1 MIRHRVLL
9 FVFLAAF
16 LTYLDRVCISVA
28 APSIQSELS
37 LSALEMGWVFTSFYV
52 AYAIFEIPAAWIG
65 DRWGQRQTLI
75 RIVGGW
81 SLFTMLTSAARG
93 YLSLLAIR
101 FLFGAAE
108 SGAFPTLSRA
118 LSRWFP
124 SHERGFA
131 NGVMW
136 TGARLGGAVSPA
148 LAVLAMVWV
157 GWRGAFLLFGVLGLA
172 WVAFCALWYRDD
184 PADHPAVSVSEVAMI
199 RVGAALPPSPSEPVP
214 WRSLLLHR
222 DLLILCGTYL
232 ASGFGFQFFVTWLP
246 TYLNKEHGLTL
257 ARSGFYAA
265 LPLLAGAL
273 GCALGGLLSDWF
285 ARRSG
290 SLKWGRRIVGA
301 GGFLLG
307 AIGFLAAVRARSPEL
322 AVACLG
328 FASGAHD
335 LTLPVVWAT
344 CTDLGG
350 RFGGT
355 AGGWMNLASS
365 LSGMLAPVASAG
377 LAQWFGSFHAVFW
390 VTTSL
395 YLVGAIL
402 WLFIDPCNSVIPER
416 TFDGK
421 ATVSVP
427 ASHLGGT

>member
-1 MIRHRVLL
+1 VKRHGVLV

-16 LTYLDRVCISVA
+16 ITYLDRVCISVA
-28 APSIQSELS
+28 APSMQKDLG
-37 LSALEMGWVFTSFYV
+37 LSAIEMGWVFTAFYV
-52 AYAIFEIPAAWIG
+52 AYAIFEIPAAWAG
-65 DRWGQRQTLI
+65 DRWGQRRTLI

-81 SLFTMLTSAARG
+81 SIFTMLTGTVRSYAT
-93 YLSLLAIR
+93 LLLVR
-101 FLFGAAE
+101 FFFGAAE
-108 SGAFPTLSRA
+108 SGAFPTLSRS

-124 SHERGFA
+124 AHERGFA
-131 NGVMW
+131 NGLMW

-148 LAVLAMVWV
+148 LAVLAMAWV
-157 GWRGAFLLFGVLGLA
+157 GWRGAFLLFGLVGLV
-172 WVAFCALWYRDD
+172 WVAACAIWFRDA
-184 PADHPAVSVSEVAMI
+184 PADAPVATT
-199 RVGAALPPSPSEPVP
+199 GPLP
-214 WRSLLLHR
+214 WKQLLFNR
-222 DLLILCGTYL
+222 DLLILCATYF

-246 TYLNKEHGLTL
+246 TYLTREHGLTL
-257 ARSGFYAA
+257 ARSGIYAS

-273 GCALGGLLSDWF
+273 GCALGGLVSDWIT
-285 ARRSG
+285 RRSG
-290 SLKWGRRIVGA
+290 SLLWGRRIVGA

-307 AIGFLAAVRARSPEL
+307 AAGFLAAVSARSPEL
-322 AVACLG
+322 AVACLA

-390 VTTSL
+390 VTIL
-395 YLVGAIL
+395 FYLAGALL
-402 WLFIDPCNSVIPER
+402 WLFIDPR
-416 TFDGK
+416 K
-421 ATVSVP
+421 P
-427 ASHLGGT
+427 AIS

>member
-16 LTYLDRVCISVA
+16 ITYLDRVCVSVA
-28 APSIQSELS
+28 APSIQTDLGLS
-37 LSALEMGWVFTSFYV
+37 PLEMGWVFTAFYV
-52 AYAIFEIPAAWIG
+52 AYSIFEMPSSWVG
-65 DRWGQRQTLI
+65 DRWGQRRTLI

-81 SLFTMLTSAARG
+81 SLFTMMTGLARG
-93 YLSLLAIR
+93 YVSLLIIR

-131 NGVMW
+131 NGLMW
-136 TGARLGGAVSPA
+136 SGARLGGAVSPA
-148 LAVLAMVWV
+148 LAVLAMTWV
-157 GWRGAFLLFGVLGLA
+157 GWRGAFLLFGSLGLV
-172 WVAFCALWYRDD
+172 WVAVCALWYRDD
-184 PADHPAVSVSEVAMI
+184 PADHPGVSPAELKTI
-199 RVGAALPPSPSEPVP
+199 RVGAALPPTKAEPLP
-214 WRSLLLHR
+214 WKQLLFNR
-222 DLLILCGTYL
+222 DLLFLCATYFV
-232 ASGFGFQFFVTWLP
+232 SGFGFQFFVTWLP
-246 TYLNKEHGLTL
+246 TYLTREHGLTL
-257 ARSGFYAA
+257 ARSGFYAG
-265 LPLLAGAL
+265 LPLLAGAI
-273 GCALGGLLSDWF
+273 GCALGGTVSDWIT
-285 ARRSG
+285 RRSG
-290 SLKWGRRIVGA
+290 SLLWGRRIVGA

-307 AIGFLAAVRARSPEL
+307 AAGFLAAVSARSPEF
-322 AVACLG
+322 AVACLA

-350 RFGGT
+350 KFGGT

-395 YLVGAIL
+395 YLAGALL
-402 WLFIDPCNSVIPER
+402 WLFIDPR
-416 TFDGK
+416 K
-421 ATVSVP
+421 P
-427 ASHLGGT
+427 AIS

>member
-1 MIRHRVLL
+1 MTPAPALARQQWPVRYSVLA

-28 APSIQSELS
+28 APSIQTDLG
-37 LSALEMGWVFTSFYV
+37 LSAIEMGWVFTAFYL
-52 AYAIFEIPAAWIG
+52 AYALFEIPAAWMG
-65 DRWGQRQTLI
+65 DRWGQRSTLI

-81 SLFTMLTSAARG
+81 SIFTMMTGLARG
-93 YLSLLAIR
+93 YASLAAIR

-124 SHERGFA
+124 AHERGFA
-131 NGVMW
+131 NGLMW

-148 LAVLAMVWV
+148 LAVLAMAWV
-157 GWRGAFLLFGVLGLA
+157 GWRGAFLLFGAIGLV
-172 WVAFCALWYRDD
+172 WVGACALWFRDD
-184 PADHPAVSVSEVAMI
+184 PADHPRMTAVELDRI
-199 RVGAALPPSPSEPVP
+199 RVGAALPPAQADPLP
-214 WRSLLLHR
+214 WKKLLFNR
-222 DLLILCGTYL
+222 DLLILCATYF

-246 TYLNKEHGLTL
+246 TYLTREHGLTL

-265 LPLLAGAL
+265 LPLLAGAM
-273 GCALGGLLSDWF
+273 GCVAGGWVSDWITR
-285 ARRSG
+285 ATG
-290 SLKWGRRIVGA
+290 SLVWGRRIVGA

-307 AIGFLAAVRARSPEL
+307 AAGFYAAVNARSPEF
-322 AVACLG
+322 AVACLA
-328 FASGAHD
+328 FASGGHD

-355 AGGWMNLASS
+355 TGGWMNLASS
-365 LSGMLAPVASAG
+365 LSGMLAPVASAS

-390 VTTSL
+390 VTISF
-395 YLVGAIL
+395 YVAGALL
-402 WLFIDPCNSVIPER
+402 WLFIDPR
-416 TFDGK
+416 K
-421 ATVSVP
+421 P
-427 ASHLGGT
+427 AIS

>member
-1 MIRHRVLL
+1 MIRYSVLG

-16 LTYLDRVCISVA
+16 ITYLDRVCISVA
-28 APSIQSELS
+28 APAIQADLRLS
-37 LSALEMGWVFTSFYV
+37 QIEMGWVFTAFYV
-52 AYAIFEIPAAWIG
+52 AYAIFEIPAAWMG
-65 DRWGQRQTLI
+65 DRWGQRRTLI

-81 SLFTMLTSAARG
+81 SLFTMLTGLVRG
-93 YLSLLAIR
+93 YASLLVVR

-124 SHERGFA
+124 AYERSFA
-131 NGVMW
+131 NGLMW

-148 LAVLAMVWV
+148 LAVVAMAWV
-157 GWRGAFLLFGVLGLA
+157 GWRGAFLLFGMVGLV
-172 WVAFCALWYRDD
+172 WVIVCAVWYRDD
-184 PADHPAVSVSEVAMI
+184 PADHPGVTKPELETI
-199 RVGAALPPSPSEPVP
+199 RVGAALAPSKAEPLP
-214 WRSLLLHR
+214 WKQLLFNR
-222 DLLILCGTYL
+222 DLLILCATYFT
-232 ASGFGFQFFVTWLP
+232 SGFGFQFFVTWLP
-246 TYLNKEHGLTL
+246 TYLTREHGLTL
-257 ARSGFYAA
+257 QRSGFYAA
-265 LPLLAGAL
+265 LPLLAGAA
-273 GCALGGLLSDWF
+273 GCALGGILSDRITRW
-285 ARRSG
+285 SG
-290 SLKWGRRIVGA
+290 SLLWGRRVVGS

-307 AIGFLAAVRARSPEL
+307 AVGFLAAVNARSPEF
-322 AVACLG
+322 AVACLA

-377 LAQWFGSFHAVFW
+377 LAQWFGSFNAVFW

-395 YLVGAIL
+395 YIVGAVL
-402 WLFIDPCNSVIPER
+402 WLFIDPR
-416 TFDGK
+416 K
-421 ATVSVP
+421 P
-427 ASHLGGT
+427 AIS